1 MFKYNYSENAGDLY
15 VNENFVCKIPNE
27 VNINEEISFDNITY
41 RILKKIYPI
50 KSLGSSYNCHNIIFM
65 GEISY
70 KYISVDLRNKIK
82 NKHKIDILNYVPDYT
97 WDKFRNLII
106 KYIKERNRN
115 EFKESKFYEQLKY
128 RIEDWLQTSSMVAD
142 DIIYELSVVKH

>member
-27 VNINEEISFDNITY
+27 VNINE
-41 RILKKIYPI
+41 
-50 KSLGSSYNCHNIIFM
+50 
-65 GEISY
+65 EISY

-115 EFKESKFYEQLKY
+115 EFKESKFYEQLKC

>member
-27 VNINEEISFDNITY
+27 VNINEEITFDNITY

-50 KSLGSSYNCHNIIFM
+50 KSLGPSYNCYNIIFM

-82 NKHKIDILNYVPDYT
+82 NKHKIDILNYVPDYN

-106 KYIKERNRN
+106 KYIKESNRN
-115 EFKESKFYEQLKY
+115 EFNESKFYEQLKY

>member
-50 KSLGSSYNCHNIIFM
+50 KSLGSSYNCHNIICM

-70 KYISVDLRNKIK
+70 KYISVDLRNEIK
-82 NKHKIDILNYVPDYT
+82 NKHNIDILNYAPDYT
-97 WDKFRNLII
+97 WDKFRNA
-106 KYIKERNRN
+106 NA
-115 EFKESKFYEQLKY
+115 
-128 RIEDWLQTSSMVAD
+128 SSLFLLLPA
-142 DIIYELSVVKH
+142 IAF